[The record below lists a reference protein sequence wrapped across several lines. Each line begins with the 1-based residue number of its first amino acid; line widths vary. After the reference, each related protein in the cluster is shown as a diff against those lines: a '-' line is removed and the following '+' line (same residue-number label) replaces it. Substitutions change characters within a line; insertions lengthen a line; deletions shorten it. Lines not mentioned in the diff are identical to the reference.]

1 MIYESVCDFIN
12 MIICEFKYEK
22 FIIDFLFL
30 KKKGKVNFKKLN
42 MLCFNI

>member
-22 FIIDFLFL
+22 FIIDLLFL
-30 KKKGKVNFKKLN
+30 KKKRESKF
-42 MLCFNI
+42 